1 MILARRHLALLTL
14 AVLAAVSHAQQPGT
28 PTAPAARQPAAP
40 SVTHPTWSELSP
52 AQRQALAPLAPTWER
67 LSEPHKRKWTA
78 LAQNFHNLPPAEQ
91 SKLHSRMREWAALS
105 PQQRTLARLNFGE
118 TQQVSSDEKKAKWE
132 AYQALT
138 PEQKR
143 KLAAGAGP
151 KPPTTAAAVKPVP
164 ADKLAPMPK
173 ADPNEAKP
181 ARIVVVPPGGDAPS
195 N

>member
-1 MILARRHLALLTL
+1 MILARRHLTALM
-14 AVLAAVSHAQQPGT
+14 LAALAAASHAQQAVT
-28 PTAPAARQPAAP
+28 PPASAARQQASP
-40 SVTHPTWSELSP
+40 SVTRPTWTELSP
-52 AQRQALAPLAPTWER
+52 AQRQALAPLAPIWER
-67 LSEPHKRKWTA
+67 LSEPHKRKWTV

-91 SKLHSRMREWAALS
+91 AKLHSRMREWAALS
-105 PQQRTLARLNFGE
+105 PQQRSLARLNFGE
-118 TQQVSSDEKKAKWE
+118 TQQVSPDEKKAKWE

-138 PEQKR
+138 PEEKR

-164 ADKLAPMPK
+164 ADKLAPVPK
-173 ADPNEAKP
+173 ADPNEPKP